1 MGIHRYGIG
10 PFLLVGLYRG
20 FAIWN
25 NFHPFHRS
33 GPLRR
38 LQTHQSQIP
47 RRIGILLI
55 VLFAF
60 SFEIYGVII
69 WGYTVC
75 CRNADAL
82 SISDSAAG
90 RTRRRNGRW
99 LFHNKSMARQQKN
112 KKERKKEIINED
124 SFLLLPS
131 AAAAVRVPSRIA
143 ETALYCTICGSMPP
157 TLHNTCAVRRE

>member
-1 MGIHRYGIG
+1 MGIHRHGIG

-25 NFHPFHRS
+25 NFHPFHRP

-38 LQTHQSQIP
+38 LQTHQSQIS

-99 LFHNKSMARQQKN
+99 LFHNKSMARQQK
-112 KKERKKEIINED
+112 KQERKKEGNNKRRFFSII
-124 SFLLLPS
+124 
-131 AAAAVRVPSRIA
+131 AVCCRCCASSLKNRGDGAI
-143 ETALYCTICGSMPP
+143 
-157 TLHNTCAVRRE
+157 LHYMRFYAPHIT